1 MTKEQHPRFGIC
13 DAKGTIVDRFHTQ
26 FMACKHALSWAA
38 EKGQSVAIKRRGTI
52 IAWARPFGP
61 GEARLDEGHTP
72 ELAL

>member
-1 MTKEQHPRFGIC
+1 MTQAPKPRFGIC
-13 DAKGTIVDRFHTQ
+13 DAKGVIVSRFHSQ
-26 FMACKHALSWAA
+26 FMASKHALSWAA
-38 EKGQSVAIKRRGTI
+38 QKGSSVAIKQRGTI

>member
-1 MTKEQHPRFGIC
+1 MTRAIKPPFGIC
-13 DAKGTIVDRFHTQ
+13 DAKGVIVSRFHTQ
-26 FMACKHALSWAA
+26 FMASKSALSWAA
-38 EKGQSVAIKRRGTI
+38 EKGQSVAIRRGRII